1 MLFFFSAPKL
11 VQMLIRMLFLVV
23 YTVNFRKLLELVF
36 INITRIS
43 AEYARING
51 AYIILDGVVRPSSY
65 RLLSSK
71 PMLSQKIVILR
82 LWGVE

>member
-11 VQMLIRMLFLVV
+11 VQMLMRMLFLVV

-36 INITRIS
+36 INIT
-43 AEYARING
+43 RING